1 MFIYALNFSFKIVLR
16 VSSRKSSEIFPLRG
30 LFFSFM
36 LNMDVLSNS
45 QELISFV
52 SIKSRIFNLI
62 LYVFEQ
68 YPENFAFQLFITL
81 Q

>member
-16 VSSRKSSEIFPLRG
+16 VSSRKSSEIFRG
-30 LFFSFM
+30 LFFFSFM